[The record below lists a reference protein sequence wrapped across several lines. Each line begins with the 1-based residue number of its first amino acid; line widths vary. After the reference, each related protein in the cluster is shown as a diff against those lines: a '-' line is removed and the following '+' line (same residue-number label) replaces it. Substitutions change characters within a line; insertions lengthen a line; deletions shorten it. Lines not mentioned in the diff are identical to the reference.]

1 MRLDLRVIEDR
12 ADIYG
17 RQLDKI
23 SDRPVSVRVLPL
35 PSKLLTDR
43 GAMWQLQCYSVRT
56 AHCGRQYRA
65 NHLPVLDEKST
76 QPRHR
81 PSVAL
86 GEKPLKYSSYRLLQL
101 QQSRQT

>member
-43 GAMWQLQCYSVRT
+43 GAMWRLQCYSVRT
-56 AHCGRQYRA
+56 GHYGAEHRA
-65 NHLPVLDEKST
+65 DRFTVFDEEPT

-81 PSVAL
+81 PPVAL
-86 GEKPLKYSSYRLLQL
+86 GKEPLNYFAHRFL
-101 QQSRQT
+101 